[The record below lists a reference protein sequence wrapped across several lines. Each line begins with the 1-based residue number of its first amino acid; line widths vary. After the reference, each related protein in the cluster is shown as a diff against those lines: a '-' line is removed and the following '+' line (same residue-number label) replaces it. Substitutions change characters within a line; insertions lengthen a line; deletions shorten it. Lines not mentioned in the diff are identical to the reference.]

1 MYPKKTKPNHLFV
14 KHINFTIMPTG
25 TIRDPKMNPRE
36 KAYGIIYIN
45 ELGGHFKY
53 FKSKGKNR
61 LWLAGE
67 IIMFAITT
75 DQQITYYNTPRTIDG
90 ISVIG
95 EIEKDLNFAADPNL
109 ETNAPVINYMK
120 TTLENSE
127 GGWDVSNIKALVPD
141 SDIE

>member
-1 MYPKKTKPNHLFV
+1 
-14 KHINFTIMPTG
+14 MPTG
-25 TIRDPKMNPRE
+25 TIRDPKMNSRE

-109 ETNAPVINYMK
+109 ATNAPVINYMK
-120 TTLENSE
+120 RTLENSQ
-127 GGWDVSNIKALVPD
+127 GGWVAGKIKELVHD
-141 SDIE
+141 SDVI